1 MVNPWRTV
9 VLPAMMRNQPVHS
22 SSAIYC
28 SPHGPTIHPST
39 KREEQAEVVVEEEEE
54 SSEKMETEGLSWE
67 KEEKEKSDEVGVRDR
82 VGNDRCCIEDM
93 QASYPHTEP
102 VENLNVAQ

>member
-1 MVNPWRTV
+1 
-9 VLPAMMRNQPVHS
+9 MMRNQPVHS

-39 KREEQAEVVVEEEEE
+39 KQEEQAEVVVEEEEE

-67 KEEKEKSDEVGVRDR
+67 KEEKEKSDEVGISPSTDLSDKQTGRQPSQGR
-82 VGNDRCCIEDM
+82 RPP
-93 QASYPHTEP
+93 PHLP
-102 VENLNVAQ
+102 